1 MFSLHLIIL
10 STLIYVHTWPLVSIT
25 SLAELA
31 HMLYPRVQVSALS
44 WLQPTDGSQRFNESL
59 YMWTVWDARHQTPT
73 TPETELRMGRSNFLT
88 TQLPSLYHL
97 LDHSTWLKPV
107 RSCVAVRLL
116 GDGAKRKKCHLV
128 MPWHLHPLLPSCTK
142 VGLHPDF
149 PFCSGKHL
157 SHVVL
162 EEDKA
167 PLCFA

>member
-1 MFSLHLIIL
+1 MA
-10 STLIYVHTWPLVSIT
+10 PVSIT

-73 TPETELRMGRSNFLT
+73 TPETGLRMGRSNFLT

-116 GDGAKRKKCHLV
+116 GVGQRGKSATWSCPGTSIPCSPVAPRWVCTQTSLFVQENTWAMLSWRKTKH
-128 MPWHLHPLLPSCTK
+128 PYALHSRYSP
-142 VGLHPDF
+142 
-149 PFCSGKHL
+149 
-157 SHVVL
+157 
-162 EEDKA
+162 
-167 PLCFA
+167 